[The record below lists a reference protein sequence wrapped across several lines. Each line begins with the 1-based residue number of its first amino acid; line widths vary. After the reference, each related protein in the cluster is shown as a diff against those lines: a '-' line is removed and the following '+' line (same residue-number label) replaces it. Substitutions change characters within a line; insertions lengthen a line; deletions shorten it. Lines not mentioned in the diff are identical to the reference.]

1 VVEVDASVEGNLAA
15 HESLLVV
22 GFEDGVLAGVRVEDF
37 LLGLYLAA
45 DVIVVDF
52 ADVPFAVL
60 SH

>member
-1 VVEVDASVEGNLAA
+1 MVEVDAAVEGNLAA
-15 HESLLVV
+15 HEGLLVV

-37 LLGLYLAA
+37 LLGLDLAA
-45 DVIVVDF
+45 NVIVVDF